1 MIETGRLSAVAV
13 LWNSKYEHFARLV
26 AMGQSPAQAYIAVG
40 YEEKTAYT
48 CGPRLLKR
56 PEVQA
61 RVTELQQKAA
71 QTSIQQ
77 AGLSREFVLR
87 ELMDNALQAKQ
98 NQEWS
103 ASNRALELL
112 GKELGLFVDR
122 SDHGF
127 HWDGDPN
134 TLTEEQHE
142 KLVNHLIRLAVGDD
156 PQAIAEARKQLEAE
170 ASTPG
175 TSRRKELCP
184 IAMDN

>member
-1 MIETGRLSAVAV
+1 MAALRNTKHELFAERVA
-13 LWNSKYEHFARLV
+13 A
-26 AMGQSPAQAYIAVG
+26 GQTPAQAYVAAG
-40 YEEKTAYT
+40 YEGKTAYT
-48 CGPRLLKR
+48 CGPRLLR
-56 PEVQA
+56 RTEVRA
-61 RVTELQQKAA
+61 RVNELQKTVA
-71 QTSIQQ
+71 QT
-77 AGLSREFVLR
+77 AVTRAAMNREFVLK